1 MVPFII
7 ISMCRPY
14 IFGLDNDVE
23 SGFVSVLPGNRGQSY
38 FGGASSTSGG
48 SYSQLAT
55 DAEYGIKEPLMS
67 GGAGPGGGHHAVM
80 MRVTGASAA
89 AGLSD
94 RSSFEDPCA
103 TQRTTNREYKQT
115 LGNKVDEF
123 FRRNFAYNEAIHDLS
138 TSIK

>member
-1 MVPFII
+1 
-7 ISMCRPY
+7 MCSPY

-38 FGGASSTSGG
+38 FGGASSGG

-55 DAEYGIKEPLMS
+55 DAEYGFKEPLMGGG
-67 GGAGPGGGHHAVM
+67 GGAGPAGGHHAVM

-89 AGLSD
+89 AGMSD
-94 RSSFEDPCA
+94 RSSFDEDPCA

-138 TSIK
+138 TSMK